1 MIAQEVLK
9 SESSQELKRLLRG
22 RILTPDDGFMGLQT
36 AHREKMLET
45 SRTADPSEHEAN
57 NTETPSFKRG
67 RFKDFR
73 SFKTLLE
80 VISVMKTN
88 YLNLIV

>member
-9 SESSQELKRLLRG
+9 PEGSQELKRLLRG

-57 NTETPSFKRG
+57 NTETRG

-88 YLNLIV
+88 YLKRIV

>member
-36 AHREKMLET
+36 H
-45 SRTADPSEHEAN
+45 
-57 NTETPSFKRG
+57 TERKCYRD
-67 RFKDFR
+67 FKD
-73 SFKTLLE
+73 S
-80 VISVMKTN
+80 
-88 YLNLIV
+88 